1 MYILKYIIIK
11 NALFLLSITIIE
23 IKMNKIKQILQY
35 YTFVFKL
42 YTPCIDILVKNI
54 GHILHLE
61 FNGPEKNV
69 LALNTNIF
77 MRGLYP

>member
-1 MYILKYIIIK
+1 MII

-23 IKMNKIKQILQY
+23 IKMNKIKQILRY

-77 MRGLYP
+77 MQGLYP